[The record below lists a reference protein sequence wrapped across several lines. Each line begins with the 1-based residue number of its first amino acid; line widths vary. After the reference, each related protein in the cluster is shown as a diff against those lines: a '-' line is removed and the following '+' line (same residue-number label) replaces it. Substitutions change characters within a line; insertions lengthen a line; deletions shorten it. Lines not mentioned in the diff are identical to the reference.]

1 MITILMTILGIFL
14 YIASIP
20 MALLFCYGMFNISPW
35 CAFIPG
41 VNTLMTIIVNV
52 VLYKYLKEDEKTR

>member
-1 MITILMTILGIFL
+1 MITILLIILGIAI
-14 YIASIP
+14 YIVSIP
-20 MALLFCYGMFNISPW
+20 MALLFCCGMFNISPW
-35 CAFIPG
+35 CAFIPC